1 MPHYYEEN
9 DLERFNEIGKYRPD
23 LYDNFMNYYQGVMS
37 AGALSVPGK
46 GPHRPGSGPRGPMP
60 LLHRR
65 LYPGVPGS
73 RFQPGGDDRGHS
85 RRLGHP
91 GRGHPDPRHP
101 GHNAAAKI
109 TL

>member
-37 AGALSVPGK
+37 AGALSVREK
-46 GPHRPGSGPRGPMP
+46 ALIALAVAHAVQCP
-60 LLHRR
+60 LLYRR

-73 RFQPGGDDRGHS
+73 RLQPGGDDRGHS
-85 RRLGHP
+85 RRRGHP
-91 GRGHPDPRHP
+91 GGATLIH
-101 GHNAAAKI
+101 GIEAVNAAAKI